1 MTMSLT
7 SSRQSRQAIGGALPV
22 AYGGSNT
29 MTWECCC
36 CQVILFDCAS
46 IASCARVGFVVIDLK
61 GSRSMKRFM
70 PPLLAVTAAIALLGS
85 AADAQ
90 GPVTPLSEEP
100 ESLHVQGNQA
110 ITDHVSIPATCTLL
124 VDRVG
129 GKSCLEVVTDW
140 ICPAGPLGLNPLSED
155 AKQRL
160 APSYEESIANPVSER
175 AYLDS
180 HCLLVGTRPV
190 PLATPAAADAA
201 VEAPVVSFTG

>member
-1 MTMSLT
+1 MGEQPSGWSLCSWSIMTLYTWGVGRCQEKFLIACKLLT
-7 SSRQSRQAIGGALPV
+7 VLSSDVLNSKD
-22 AYGGSNT
+22 
-29 MTWECCC
+29 
-36 CQVILFDCAS
+36 F
-46 IASCARVGFVVIDLK
+46 
-61 GSRSMKRFM
+61 SMKRFM

-100 ESLHVQGNQA
+100 VSLHVQGNQA
-110 ITDHVSIPATCTLL
+110 ITFHVSIPATCTLL

-129 GKSCLEVVTDW
+129 GESCLEVVTDW

-190 PLATPAAADAA
+190 PLATPTVVP
-201 VEAPVVSFTG
+201 VEEPAQAPVVSFTG